1 MNRIVCLCAALLSW
15 NSTAR
20 AAVSFSS
27 TAAAAGNSKVVV
39 AQDSAATEIF
49 RPKGDVVDRLVQRG
63 ILHLTQKTNERSA
76 WLSLVKTNDR
86 VGIKVYSAPG
96 ADSGTR
102 IPVVTA
108 VIKGLI
114 AAGLP
119 STNITIWDRRIGD
132 LRVAGFGAVAE
143 QFGVRLAASVERGF
157 DEKVSYENSVLGT
170 LLFGD
175 LEFGR
180 KDVTVSRRSHL
191 TELVTKDFTKIISI
205 TPLLNHNEASI
216 TGHLT
221 SLGLGS
227 ADNILRFEGNGERLA
242 TALPELFGQ
251 PQIADKGVL
260 YITDALIC
268 QYQGEQRSLLHYSVP
283 LNQIWFSKDPVALD
297 SLGVLELERQRDIA
311 QVPQP
316 KLNRELYA
324 NAELLELGLSNLKRI
339 LTENAQ

>member
-1 MNRIVCLCAALLSW
+1 MVWLVSALLSLG
-15 NSTAR
+15 SSAG
-20 AAVSFSS
+20 AAVSFASS
-27 TAAAAGNSKVVV
+27 SPSQGSAKVVI
-39 AQDSAATEIF
+39 AQDAGATEVL
-49 RPKGDVVDRLVQRG
+49 RPVPAVVDQLVGRG
-63 ILHLTQKTNERSA
+63 LVRLTQKLNATEA
-76 WLSLVKTNDR
+76 WHSLVKTNDR
-86 VGIKVYSAPG
+86 IGIKVYSAPG
-96 ADSGTR
+96 SDSGTR
-102 IPVVTA
+102 IPVVA
-108 VIKGLI
+108 SVVRGLI
-114 AAGLP
+114 AAGVP
-119 STNITIWDRRIGD
+119 ATNITLWDRRIGD
-132 LRVAGFGAVAE
+132 LRAAGFGVLAE
-143 QFGVRLAASVERGF
+143 QFGVGLASSVDRGF
-157 DEKVSYENSVLGT
+157 DEKVAYENSVLGN

-180 KDVTVSRRSHL
+180 KDTTVSRRSHL
-191 TELVTKDFTKIISI
+191 TELVTKDFTKVISI

-251 PQIADKGVL
+251 PQIADKGAL

-283 LNQIWFSKDPVALD
+283 LNQLWFSKDPVALD

-311 QVPQP
+311 KIPQP

-324 NAELLELGLSNLKRI
+324 NAELLELGVSNLKRI
-339 LTENAQ
+339 VTENAQ

>member
-1 MNRIVCLCAALLSW
+1 MNRFVLLFAALLGLVP
-15 NSTAR
+15 AVR
-20 AAVSFSS
+20 AAVSFTS
-27 TAAAAGNSKVVV
+27 AGSAPGNVRIVV
-39 AQDSAATEIF
+39 AQDSGATETF
-49 RPKGDVVDRLVQRG
+49 RPNAAVTERLVARG
-63 ILHLTQKTNERSA
+63 IQQLTQKTNEAAA
-76 WLSLVKTNDR
+76 WRSLVKTNDR
-86 VGIKVYSAPG
+86 VGIKVYSGPG

-102 IPVVTA
+102 LPVVA
-108 VIKGLI
+108 GVVKGLVE
-114 AAGLP
+114 AGLP
-119 STNITIWDRRIGD
+119 ATNITIWDRRIGD
-132 LRVAGFGAVAE
+132 LRAAGFGALAD

-157 DEKVSYENSVLGT
+157 DEKVSYENSVLGN

-180 KDVTVSRRSHL
+180 KDTTVSRHSHL

-205 TPLLNHNEASI
+205 VPLLNHNEAGT
-216 TGHLT
+216 TGHLA

-227 ADNILRFEGNGERLA
+227 ADNVLRFEGNGERLA

-283 LNQIWFSKDPVALD
+283 LNQLWFGKDPVALD
-297 SLGVLELERQRDIA
+297 SLALQELERQRDIA

-316 KLNRELYA
+316 KANRELYY
-324 NAELLELGLSNLKRI
+324 NAELLELGVSNLKRI
-339 LTENAQ
+339 LTENAP